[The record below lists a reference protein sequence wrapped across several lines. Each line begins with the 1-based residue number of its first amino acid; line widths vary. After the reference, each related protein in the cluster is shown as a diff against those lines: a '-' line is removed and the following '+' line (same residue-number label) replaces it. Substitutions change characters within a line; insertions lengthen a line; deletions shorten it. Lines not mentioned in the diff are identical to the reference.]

1 MEFKCVT
8 LPNIGI
14 VETQLSQEIVKN
26 LWAVIEEAK
35 QNQVDQKKVLAGHIS
50 SSLRIDQKSKYIKNF
65 INNVLPHITNKYIE
79 VYKGLPVR
87 HLVSNEHAKIELNLD
102 SLWVNFQN
110 KHEFNPIHCHGGAL
124 SFVIWMKIP
133 TSSTEQNNLPISKN
147 SSSQGLASNFS
158 FIYNDILGTLRTFVY
173 QLEKNISG
181 YMVMFPSSLYH
192 QVCPYYESDDTRIT
206 ISGNIALH
214 YLT

>member
-8 LPNIGI
+8 LPNLGI
-14 VETQLSQEIVKN
+14 IETQLSQAIVKN
-26 LWAVIEEAK
+26 LWAVVEEAK
-35 QNQVDQKKVLAGHIS
+35 QHQVNKKKVLAGHIS
-50 SSLRIDQKSKYIKNF
+50 SSLRIDQKSKYLKEF
-65 INNVLPHITNKYIE
+65 INNVLPHMTSKYIE
-79 VYKGLPVR
+79 AYKGLPVR
-87 HLVSNEHAKIELNLD
+87 HLVSNEHSKIELNLD

-110 KHEFNPIHCHGGAL
+110 KHEFNPIHSHGGAL

-147 SSSQGLASNFS
+147 SSSKGLASNFS

-181 YMVMFPSSLYH
+181 YLVMFPSSLHH
-192 QVCPYYESDDTRIT
+192 QVCPYYESDDTRIS
-206 ISGNIALH
+206 ISGNLALQ
-214 YLT
+214 YLS